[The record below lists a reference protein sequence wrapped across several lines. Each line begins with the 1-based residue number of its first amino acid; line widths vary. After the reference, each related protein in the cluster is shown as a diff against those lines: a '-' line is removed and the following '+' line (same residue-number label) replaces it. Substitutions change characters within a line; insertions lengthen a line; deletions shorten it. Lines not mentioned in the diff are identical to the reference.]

1 MKCGVCGKEERI
13 VFKSGGYRGDPR
25 DAEGN
30 RIPETTA
37 DGTVETRFMYD
48 LGAVN
53 VHKRL
58 EHPEEFKA
66 AEEAKVA
73 RKTAKET
80 RRRVEASHTRA
91 VSHAAGKAVA
101 VPVINYQEYW
111 MNKKRGLGQDGPYM
125 VGLSHEYVHESSE
138 QLQDRIATWGKISPS
153 DFQMR
158 ETRQITEDQASD
170 LQTLDAEIDRL
181 KAERTVL
188 AKQIFDASSMLTNQ
202 EIMDVAKARERAL
215 FELNQM
221 LDEDEGLPAEE
232 KVLVGPSDQMGDLTA
247 LDVENILER
256 TMGNHPAAFIAISEE
271 EIADALSAYGYTASS
286 EVVRNG
292 GHQRSA

>member
-1 MKCGVCGKEERI
+1 MKCGICGSSERI
-13 VFKSGGYRGDPR
+13 VFKSGGYRADPR

-30 RIPETTA
+30 RIPETKA

-53 VHKRL
+53 AHKRF

-66 AEEAKVA
+66 AEEAKVERKMTKEA
-73 RKTAKET
+73 RVAT
-80 RRRVEASHTRA
+80 EASHTRA
-91 VSHAAGKAVA
+91 VSRAAGKAVA

-138 QLQDRIATWGKISPS
+138 QLQSRIATWGKISPS
-153 DFQMR
+153 DYQMR

-181 KAERTVL
+181 KAERTAL
-188 AKQIFDASSMLTNQ
+188 AKQIFDASSMLTDQ

-221 LDEDEGLPAEE
+221 LDEDEKDRQETARGIPRKYVSAPQLS
-232 KVLVGPSDQMGDLTA
+232 GPSPDQMGDLTA

-256 TMGNHPAAFIAISEE
+256 AMGNHPAAFIAVSEE
-271 EIADALSAYGYTASS
+271 EMTDALSAYGY
-286 EVVRNG
+286 
-292 GHQRSA
+292 